1 MKNGFKNLSTYLKT
15 SIVTFGTGVFAA
27 LIFLVLGLCD
37 VLPLFI
43 SLGIFLGSLISGFA
57 YFLQDK
63 ITYLTCD
70 DSKKL
75 KYSMFVMFGSSLFLF
90 VLGALIMILHFKASD
105 ETFKAVAML
114 GLGFLGSYLYT
125 TVVYAIIYFG
135 SKKCE

>member
-1 MKNGFKNLSTYLKT
+1 M
-15 SIVTFGTGVFAA
+15 
-27 LIFLVLGLCD
+27 
-37 VLPLFI
+37 LPYFVI
-43 SLGIFLGSLISGFA
+43 SLGIFFGSLISGFA

-90 VLGALIMILHFKASD
+90 VLGALIMILHFKASE
-105 ETFKAVAML
+105 ETFKAIAMI